1 MKTETKIT
9 EPPRE
14 PDVPQTTTLL
24 GIHAKMDKFRQSWE
38 LASVSDSGQPE
49 IRPAAPPA
57 KDSKLSSQTMIILR
71 GTLLIG
77 VIVILCGLSVWN
89 TETFQ
94 RNIFPKKYW
103 THYWTEECTRL
114 RVSIQEN
121 ELWIALTE
129 IELKKSQRTN
139 DLDILQI
146 EIYAKATGKASRME
160 VVKKEAEDN
169 YSSLVE
175 ELNVRKQQL
184 KEYAKELE
192 KANQELSRYE
202 NMK

>member
-1 MKTETKIT
+1 MT
-9 EPPRE
+9 EPSRE
-14 PDVPQTTTLL
+14 PDEPKTTTQL
-24 GIHAKMDKFRQSWE
+24 GIHAKIDTFRKSMEIQSSADNE
-38 LASVSDSGQPE
+38 QPE
-49 IRPAAPPA
+49 DHSPPPPA
-57 KDSKLSSQTMIILR
+57 KNSKLSSRTMIILR

-103 THYWTEECTRL
+103 THYWTEECTKL
-114 RVSIQEN
+114 RSSIQEN

-129 IELKKSQRTN
+129 IELQKSQRMD
-139 DLDILQI
+139 DLDILQL
-146 EIYAKATGKASRME
+146 EIIAKSTGKTDIME
-160 VVKKEAEDN
+160 VLKKEAEDN
-169 YSSLVE
+169 YRSLVD
-175 ELNVRKQQL
+175 ELNVRKQHL